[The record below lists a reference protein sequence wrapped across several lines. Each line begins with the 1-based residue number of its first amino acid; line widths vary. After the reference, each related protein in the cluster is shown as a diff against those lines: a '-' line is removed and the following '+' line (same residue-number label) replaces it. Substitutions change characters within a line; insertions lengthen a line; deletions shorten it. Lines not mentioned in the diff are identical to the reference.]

1 MKNHPQL
8 FNAGKITCITD
19 YARKYIEILRYALGY
34 FITVTHIIS
43 TRLIAKLLFNHIK

>member
-19 YARKYIEILRYALGY
+19 YARKYIDILSYMPCK
-34 FITVTHIIS
+34 FIDNTHLIP
-43 TRLIAKLLFNHIK
+43 TRIND